1 MLKRRK
7 EAVWIALFAILLLAY
22 GFAGWQSSQHRPDHP
37 AIKAGSQGT
46 QSTGAPNR
54 PAEIFSQPTAEDRIA
69 TYTLWLA
76 LFTFAL
82 VAVSSVQIRF
92 LIRADKTAR
101 ITAEAAGMQARAAI
115 SVELPVVFVTGVV
128 LRASSSSGVEVNL
141 PTVKCRFHIRYDN
154 YGRTPA
160 IITSECLDWQI
171 CPTLPPDPLYQRIYP
186 ASTGAIVRPN
196 DHRVIDRETFDVD
209 FSEQQILDV
218 GNDRSRLWVY
228 GFVSFRDF
236 LGQRHQTGFCA
247 RWVKGDPTIGRSF
260 RFVEDGPPNYR
271 YQR

>member
-1 MLKRRK
+1 
-7 EAVWIALFAILLLAY
+7 
-22 GFAGWQSSQHRPDHP
+22 
-37 AIKAGSQGT
+37 
-46 QSTGAPNR
+46 
-54 PAEIFSQPTAEDRIA
+54 
-69 TYTLWLA
+69 
-76 LFTFAL
+76 
-82 VAVSSVQIRF
+82 
-92 LIRADKTAR
+92 
-101 ITAEAAGMQARAAI
+101 MQARAAI

-247 RWVKGDPTIGRSF
+247 SVLIEKFVGSWLPDLEGMVDGKGGGCDCL
-260 RFVEDGPPNYR
+260 DGCGAGGT
-271 YQR
+271 